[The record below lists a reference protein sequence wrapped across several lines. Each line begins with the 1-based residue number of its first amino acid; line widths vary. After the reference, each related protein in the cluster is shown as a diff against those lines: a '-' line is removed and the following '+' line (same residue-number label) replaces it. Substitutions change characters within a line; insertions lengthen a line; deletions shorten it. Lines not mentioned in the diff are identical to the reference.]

1 MAPAQPQLMAGA
13 GYLDSPWPGEDGGPQ
28 RLQVPRRGAGLAL
41 RRGERLGCVTRN
53 TLLCTMTVLGAPGE
67 VYLLTHS
74 ALRARIGLPTTSCV
88 ERIFG
93 V

>member
-1 MAPAQPQLMAGA
+1 MAPAQPHLMAGA

-28 RLQVPRRGAGLAL
+28 RLQLPRRGAGLAL
-41 RRGERLGCVTRN
+41 RRGDRLGCATRN